1 MSGEGQLGQ
10 RIAGRYELCEVLA
23 RGGMSLVYRAVD
35 HRTQREVAIKL
46 LHEGLADRADLNVRM
61 VREYRAMRLL
71 EGSAAVEVLELAV
84 GASGALC
91 LVMELLRGVDFDDYL
106 TSAQDEHGQ
115 LPVQDVLDLLDPVVA
130 TLERGHEAGIIHRD
144 LKPGNL
150 FVLSESADRS
160 GTFNVSGSAGSPR
173 SGWGARVRL
182 LDFGF
187 CRAGLRSI
195 TPDGTVLGSPSYIPP
210 EVWRGHA
217 SQTSAACDIY
227 SLGAIV
233 FRLLGG
239 RVPFDAERLTEKLA
253 LVCSSPRPSLWALRP
268 ELPPEV
274 DEWVAQVLAVSPDAR
289 FRKVRGM
296 WEALQSVLGC
306 APRTPRRQGRAPLR
320 DCSWGGEER

>member
-1 MSGEGQLGQ
+1 MSGDGRLGQ
-10 RIAGRYELCEVLA
+10 RIAGRYELREVLA
-23 RGGMSLVYRAVD
+23 RGGLSLVYRAMD
-35 HRTQREVAIKL
+35 HLTQREVAIKML
-46 LHEGLADRADLNVRM
+46 QEGLTNRVDLNVRM

-71 EGSAAVEVLELAV
+71 EGTAAVQVLELAV
-84 GASGALC
+84 GERGALA
-91 LVMELLRGVDFDDYL
+91 LVMELLRGVDFDDHL
-106 TSAQDEHGQ
+106 TAAQDERGQ
-115 LPVQDVLDLLDPVVA
+115 LPVQDVIDLLEPIVT
-130 TLERGHEAGIIHRD
+130 TLERGHEEGIIHRD

-150 FVLSESADRS
+150 FVMSESADRS
-160 GTFNVSGSAGSPR
+160 GTFSAPHD
-173 SGWGARVRL
+173 GWGARVRL

-187 CRAGLRSI
+187 CRTGMRSI

-217 SQTSAACDIY
+217 SQTSPACDIY

-239 RVPFDAERLTEKLA
+239 RVPFAAERLTDKLA
-253 LVCSSPRPSLWALRP
+253 LVCSSPRPSLHALRP

-296 WEALQSVLGC
+296 WEALQGVLGC
-306 APRTPRRQGRAPLR
+306 APRTPRRQASLGAARSI
-320 DCSWGGEER
+320 D